1 MTGRRFP
8 LDHWPTARWP
18 SAAMSETDIE
28 AATILAFDQ
37 DLNCLTKPGD
47 TIGEPTSMLQG

>member
-28 AATILAFDQ
+28 AAPILAFDQ
-37 DLNCLTKPGD
+37 YLNCLTKPGD
-47 TIGEPTSMLQG
+47 TIGGPTSMLQG